1 MFILLILDSQSLNF
15 LIERTITN
23 KINELNTE
31 NFTTIFNS
39 FGKRKNVP
47 CPKGLKKLFLNY
59 IEQYINKFEFPQLI
73 SVVITF
79 PKVIDNF
86 SKDNLSLL
94 YMQLSGHFQKINANK
109 LVHLFFIFYCGK
121 IRNTA
126 RKSKI
131 INIAKRNT
139 DKIRLSLLYC
149 FFNIVIC
156 VTAKT

>member
-31 NFTTIFNS
+31 NFTSIFNS

-86 SKDNLSLL
+86 SKDNLS
-94 YMQLSGHFQKINANK
+94 Y
-109 LVHLFFIFYCGK
+109 FICNYQDIFK
-121 IRNTA
+121 
-126 RKSKI
+126 K
-131 INIAKRNT
+131 
-139 DKIRLSLLYC
+139 
-149 FFNIVIC
+149 
-156 VTAKT
+156 